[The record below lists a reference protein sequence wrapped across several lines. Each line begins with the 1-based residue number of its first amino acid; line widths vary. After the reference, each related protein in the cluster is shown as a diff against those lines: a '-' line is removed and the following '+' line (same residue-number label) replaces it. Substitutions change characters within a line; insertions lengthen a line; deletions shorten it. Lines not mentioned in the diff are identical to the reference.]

1 MCKYPETGVDDL
13 VLSGFRK
20 CKKFL
25 IHISYYI
32 ALTVFEKTVFLMR
45 RILYGRRKNEEV
57 VFLQTQFLC

>member
-32 ALTVFEKTVFLMR
+32 SLTVFEKTVFFDAEDF
-45 RILYGRRKNEEV
+45 IWPQKNEEV

>member
-32 ALTVFEKTVFLMR
+32 SLTVFEKTVFFDAEDF
-45 RILYGRRKNEEV
+45 IWPQKK
-57 VFLQTQFLC
+57 